1 MLNLSEFV
9 SKSVFE
15 SSEKISPNTE
25 DIKVLYDKFNEMYF
39 DNKLPKNVDV
49 AAKKIRSSRLGE
61 QGYHKGCYISRIW
74 MENGKYIMFSKKFG
88 VMQQIYRNRFV
99 WEPIPDKNTRIT
111 DVLQLNPYIYT

>member
-61 QGYHKGCYISRIW
+61 QGYHLEFGWK
-74 MENGKYIMFSKKFG
+74 MENTLCL
-88 VMQQIYRNRFV
+88 V
-99 WEPIPDKNTRIT
+99 KNL
-111 DVLQLNPYIYT
+111 V